1 MSKNILFLV
10 TGMTPQIITE
20 TVWALACDPKLENK
34 WIPDEVHVMSTEHGL
49 NQIRD
54 RLLNKGNFQAL
65 VDEYDLPFIRFD
77 ESCLHSINDEQ
88 DEPLTDL
95 KTPKD
100 NQLAGDAICAKVRE
114 FTEQDAVSLHVS
126 IAGGRK
132 TMGFY
137 AGYALSLYG
146 RKQDRMSH
154 VLVEDKYE
162 QAINFFYPSQDP
174 TVFSLDRDQKVIGPS
189 RDAKIWLADIP
200 FVRLRNS
207 LPDAG
212 LIKSATFSE
221 VVNTLNLIN
230 QPIQVILNKKQQT
243 VRIGEVECKLPLRE
257 FAFYLWFATQLQTD
271 TPYITAPH
279 KDIDIYIDTE
289 KSSSLPVLLAKSYL
303 HFYIPLKGGF
313 MADEAVQNTLKNGMD
328 RNFFNE
334 RRTNLH
340 KRFRKAFG
348 HDVTKKIEIINLS
361 RSDKAKDLSRAER
374 NKLIGCYQLCLTNDQ
389 VEIVDN

>member
-1 MSKNILFLV
+1 MGKNILFLV

-20 TVWALACDPKLENK
+20 TVWALACDPKRADK

-49 NQIRD
+49 NQIRA
-54 RLLNKGNFQAL
+54 RLINEGNFQAL
-65 VDEYDLPFIRFD
+65 VEEYDLPAIRFD
-77 ESCLHSINDEQ
+77 ESCLHSINNEQ
-88 DEPLTDL
+88 NEALTDL
-95 KTPKD
+95 KTPED

-114 FTEQDAVSLHVS
+114 FTELKDVSLHVS

-162 QAINFFYPSQDP
+162 QAVNFFYPSSDP
-174 TVFSLDRDQKVIGPS
+174 TVFSLDRDRKAIGPS

-221 VVNTLNLIN
+221 VVNTLNLLN
-230 QPIQVILNKKQQT
+230 QPIQVVLNKKQQT
-243 VRIGEVECKLPLRE
+243 VRIGDVECKLPLRE
-257 FAFYLWFATQLQTD
+257 FAFYLWFATQLQMD
-271 TPYITAPH
+271 TPYIAAPH
-279 KDIDIYIDTE
+279 KDIDIYKDTD
-289 KSSSLPVLLAKSYL
+289 KSTSLPMRLAKSYL
-303 HFYIPLKGGF
+303 AIYTPLKGGF

-328 RNFFNE
+328 RGFFNE

-348 HDVTKKIEIINLS
+348 HDVTKKIEIVNLS
-361 RSDKAKDLSRAER
+361 RSDKAKDLSRAEK
-374 NKLIGCYQLCLTNDQ
+374 NKLIGCYQLLLNNDQ
-389 VEIVDN
+389 LDVVD